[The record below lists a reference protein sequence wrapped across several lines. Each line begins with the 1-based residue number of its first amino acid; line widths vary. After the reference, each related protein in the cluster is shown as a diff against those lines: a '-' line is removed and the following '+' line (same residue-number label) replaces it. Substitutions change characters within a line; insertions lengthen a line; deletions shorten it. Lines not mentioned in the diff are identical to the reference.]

1 MPIMGPIAI
10 GNPNVRLVTPPEGP
24 IDLSDKLHTPFP
36 ILEMNDKPQVSLEL
50 WEKQI
55 NTPQNTVVKLHGEIV
70 ATFGENGFQTFFKN
84 SDGRLVQPGSSQY
97 EVIAALKSRYGAAL
111 DISTFPAGI
120 GPTEADIFEQKHGY
134 RPQPPINIRA

>member
-10 GNPNVRLVTPPEGP
+10 SNPNVRLVTPPEGP
-24 IDLSDKLHTPFP
+24 IDLSDKLQAPFP
-36 ILEMNDKPQVSLEL
+36 ILELNNNPQVSPEL

-55 NTPQNTVVKLHGEIV
+55 NTPQSTVVKLQGEII
-70 ATFGENGFQTFFKN
+70 ATFGDNGFQTFFKN

-111 DISTFPAGI
+111 DISTFPAGK

-134 RPQPPINIRA
+134 RPQPPINTRA